1 MSVRGKVLQW
11 GRSISGGAFWKER
24 PGLARAAGLV
34 LHFALG
40 ALTGY
45 ARIFGSCGPFGI
57 AMVARAGPGLGGV
70 FCLLGSACGYLLAVE
85 ISRGLRYIAA
95 CVLVYTASFSFQ
107 ELKVYRRVWFMPS
120 VAAAVTL
127 ATGFIAAFET
137 IGTMHAIMALVT
149 EVTLA
154 GGCAYFFTLALSG
167 AKRES
172 EADELRYSVGLV
184 ILLAC
189 LLMSLSGV
197 ELLQVVSLGRLLAVL
212 FVMMGAY
219 SAGSLAGSAS
229 GAALGLAMDI
239 AAGMPF
245 YTMTYAFSGL
255 FSGIFSRRGR
265 FLFLLSYILSNAV
278 SVFWTWSQVKHISAL
293 YEGFM
298 ASVIF
303 MLLPSRLLSY
313 TGSLLRPPAL
323 GAGES
328 GLRRYIARRAS
339 DLADAF
345 RDLYETVRGSVESA
359 SNDSDIATVFDR
371 AADAVCVKCRNKP
384 DCWQRNYLDTL
395 SVLNDATRAM
405 LARSRL
411 ERGDL
416 PQRFLEKCQSP
427 GAFIDAVN
435 AELRSMLYRRQLRAR
450 LLENRSAAYGQ
461 YRFLA
466 DIMDTVAEELLSA
479 AGPDPLAERRLLRYL
494 NGLDI
499 DADTAVF
506 RDRSGRLRCII
517 ESGRLSPLLR
527 DPDYMDKLSGIMGVR
542 LCRPAAANR
551 GEGKMLLMEAEP
563 LSVSVGIAA
572 VKKEGEPVSGDRGT
586 YFKTDQGVLCVL
598 LSDGM
603 GSGEDAA
610 HESISAVR
618 ILERFLRAGVDPGTA
633 MRILN
638 SVLLLKNG
646 ENWGYATVD
655 LMCIDLF
662 SGETCFYK
670 YGAAPS
676 FVKNGKLIRRVRGMS
691 MAAGVLAGEGESPD
705 VIRMRLKPGSVA
717 LVASDGVIAEDKDTW
732 IRALLSSFDGGDTRE
747 LARKALQEA
756 ARQYGRA
763 DDMTVLV
770 VRVDARR

>member
-70 FCLLGSACGYLLAVE
+70 FCLLGSACGYLLAVD
-85 ISRGLRYIAA
+85 ISRSIRYVAA

-107 ELKVYRRVWFMPS
+107 ELKVYRKVWFMPS
-120 VAAAVTL
+120 VTAAVTL
-127 ATGFIAAFET
+127 VTGFLAAFET
-137 IGTMHAIMALVT
+137 IGTFNAIMALVT
-149 EVTLA
+149 EVTRA
-154 GGCAYFFTLALSG
+154 GGCSYFFILALSG
-167 AKRES
+167 EKRES

-197 ELLQVVSLGRLLAVL
+197 ELLRVVSLGRLLAVL

-239 AAGMPF
+239 AGGVPF

-265 FLFLLSYILSNAV
+265 FLFAVSYILSNAV

-293 YEGFM
+293 YEVFM

-303 MLLPSRLLSY
+303 LLLPSRLLSY
-313 TGSLLRPPAL
+313 AGSLLRPPAL
-323 GAGES
+323 GSGES
-328 GLRRYIARRAS
+328 GLRRYTARRAS

-371 AADAVCVKCRNKP
+371 AADAVCVNCKNKP

-395 SVLNDATRAM
+395 SVMNDATRAM

-461 YRFLA
+461 YRCLA
-466 DIMDTVAEELLSA
+466 DVMDTVSEELLSA

-610 HESISAVR
+610 RESISAVR
-618 ILERFLRAGVDPGTA
+618 ILERFLRAGVEPGTA

-756 ARQYGRA
+756 AKQYGHA
-763 DDMTVLV
+763 DDMTVLA